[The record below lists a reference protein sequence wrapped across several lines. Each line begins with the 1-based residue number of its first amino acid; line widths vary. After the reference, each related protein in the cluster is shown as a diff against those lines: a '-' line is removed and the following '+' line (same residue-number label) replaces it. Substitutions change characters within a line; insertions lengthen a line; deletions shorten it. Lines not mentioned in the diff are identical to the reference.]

1 MSVEA
6 NQHVAIVLMKGD
18 EADAT
23 LDVLRAD
30 HPQVRISDQGSY
42 WHLQAD
48 GEIVI
53 DIRRVGEE
61 LGEDLALS
69 DWLVVMSTFV
79 GRVVTDPWTFTVTS
93 ELPDIHVQRIDT
105 AEVVA

>member
-1 MSVEA
+1 MGIKA

-30 HPQVRISDQGSY
+30 HPHVNISDQGTY
-42 WHLQAD
+42 WHASAD
-48 GEIVI
+48 DEIVI
-53 DIRRVGEE
+53 DITRVGEE
-61 LGEDLALS
+61 LGEPIALS

-79 GRVVTDPWTFTVTS
+79 GRVVTDPATFRVTS
-93 ELPDIHVQRIDT
+93 ALTDL
-105 AEVVA
+105 EVDPAAPEAA